1 MTDLYRGIRAAQFG
15 LLVNA
20 VLAAT
25 KLVAGIVGNSY
36 ALVADAIE
44 SAADI
49 MGSVIVWGGLAVAA
63 QPADEDHPYGHG
75 KAEAIAAGVVSVML
89 VAAAIGISI
98 ESLDGIRT
106 PHGVPATWTLAVL
119 VVVILVKWRMA
130 KIVSSVAGSI
140 GSTAVRADAWHHLS
154 DAITSAA
161 AFIGIAVA
169 VYGNRWFGGGFP
181 WATADDWA
189 ALLASGVIMYNGIAL
204 GRPALNDLMDRMP
217 GEDIIRPVRV
227 SAESV
232 EGVLAVEKLWVRKS
246 GIHYEATAH
255 VHARPDM
262 SLVEAH
268 RLGHRVQ
275 DAIRS
280 QVPAIRHVTVHMEP
294 FRTVDGER

>member
-1 MTDLYRGIRAAQFG
+1 MTDVYRGIRTAQLG

-25 KLVAGIVGNSY
+25 KLVAGLVGNSY
-36 ALVADAIE
+36 ALVADAVE

-63 QPADEDHPYGHG
+63 QPADEDHPFGHG
-75 KAEAIAAGVVSVML
+75 KAEAIAAAVVAVML
-89 VAAAIGISI
+89 IGAAIGISI
-98 ESLDGIRT
+98 ESVDGIRT
-106 PHGVPATWTLAVL
+106 PHAVPAPWTLGVL

-130 KIVSSVAGSI
+130 KTVSSVAGSI
-140 GSTAVRADAWHHLS
+140 GSTAVQADAWHHLS

-169 VYGNRWFGGGFP
+169 VYGSRWFGGSFP

-204 GRPALNDLMDRMP
+204 ARPALHDLMDRMP
-217 GEDIIRPVRV
+217 GEEIIRPVRAA
-227 SAESV
+227 AESV

-246 GIHYEATAH
+246 GLHYEATAH

-262 SLVEAH
+262 SLVDAH
-268 RLGHRVQ
+268 DLGHRVQ
-275 DAIRS
+275 HAVQER
-280 QVPAIRHVTVHMEP
+280 VPAVRYVTVHMEP
-294 FRTVDGER
+294 FRSG